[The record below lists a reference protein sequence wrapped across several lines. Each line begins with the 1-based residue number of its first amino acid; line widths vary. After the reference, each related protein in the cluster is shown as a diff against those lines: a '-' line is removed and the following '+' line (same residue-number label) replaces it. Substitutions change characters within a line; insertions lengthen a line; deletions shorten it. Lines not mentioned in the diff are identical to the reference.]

1 MITMLISLLLF
12 QGLVYAQ
19 DPILVAYHDSL
30 VQYNESC
37 FPSREI
43 VMTVMRDNQPYDTL
57 FSRPYHE
64 CYYHDQ
70 HSDGQSEP
78 SYHTPDM
85 SQIQFKYSDLSP
97 NVERMETF
105 VYFDQPPQV
114 DQSFSIVSQTQNQ
127 EDANTI
133 AQFRL
138 RDPFNSTGK
147 DSYEN
152 VIDLRRSIT
161 VQMDALNST
170 CVRSGLKG
178 RLCEFVCETFLYGT
192 YKRDSNICDV
202 FLKLDALQIM
212 VKKNSDGQWV
222 AVMDDFWKSGVP
234 KSFGVV
240 KRHFERGNSYANSKP
255 VRMVYDHVNALA
267 EKEMPENYPAVYAV
281 DHNDYRAKFR
291 HLEIQVY
298 DSQDPLMQL
307 SQMIP
312 YDDFKL
318 PQVESQGRSGKKAF
332 EETLEQISATSNKKT
347 GWIIGLTVV
356 CSCLLL
362 SVVGFVIWYKR
373 NLLPKIQYQ
382 KLQSFMLGEVFE
394 PEV

>member
-1 MITMLISLLLF
+1 MIFQLILF

-30 VQYNESC
+30 VQYNESR

-43 VMTVMRDNQPYDTL
+43 AMTVMRDNQPIDTL
-57 FSRPYHE
+57 FSRPYYE
-64 CYYHDQ
+64 PSYYPY
-70 HSDGQSEP
+70 HSDGHSAP
-78 SYHTPDM
+78 SYHTPNFDE
-85 SQIQFKYSDLSP
+85 IQFKYSDLSP
-97 NVERMETF
+97 NVERMETAVF
-105 VYFDQPPQV
+105 FDQPPQV

-133 AQFRL
+133 AQFKL
-138 RDPFNSTGK
+138 RDPFNSTEK

-152 VIDLRRSIT
+152 VIDLRRQIT
-161 VQMDALNST
+161 VQMDAFNGT

-178 RLCEFVCETFLYGT
+178 RLCEFVCEAFLYGT
-192 YKRDSNICDV
+192 YERDSNTCYV
-202 FLKLDALQIM
+202 FLKLHRLQIM

-222 AVMDDFWKSGVP
+222 AAADDFWKSGVP
-234 KSFGVV
+234 KSFGAV
-240 KRHFERGNSYANSKP
+240 KRHFERENSHSDSKP
-255 VRMVYDHVNALA
+255 VRMVYDHVEALA
-267 EKEMPENYPAVYAV
+267 KKEMPENYPAVYGV
-281 DHNDYRAKFR
+281 DRNDYRVKFR
-291 HLEIQVY
+291 FLEIQVY

-307 SQMIP
+307 SKMIP

-318 PQVESQGRSGKKAF
+318 PVVESQGRSGKKAF
-332 EETLEQISATSNKKT
+332 EETLQQINATSNKKT
-347 GWIIGLTVV
+347 GWIIGLAVV
-356 CSCLLL
+356 CSCLLV